1 MRQKFLILMSKIM
14 TGVGLISIMFAD
26 SESNLAF
33 IGLLISTTW
42 LALMVIANT
51 RGEDDDTG
59 KDF

>member
-1 MRQKFLILMSKIM
+1 MREKFLILMSKIM
-14 TGVGLISIMFAD
+14 TGIGLISIMLAD
-26 SESNLAF
+26 SDSNLAF
-33 IGLLISTTW
+33 IGLLVSTTW